1 MDASS
6 WAAAVSAKS
15 ARKVSPPTAIC
26 NSVSSGAEGWLSP
39 SLASGPEDGA
49 STWEGLGLGA
59 EESWLLS
66 WALSSREEL
75 PVSWVLQAARDSAKN
90 AAKSKGNMC
99 FFIGTPPRFS
109 PLYYSRDGAGRLSFA
124 FATP

>member
-1 MDASS
+1 MSIYGYMSKEDEQT
-6 WAAAVSAKS
+6 
-15 ARKVSPPTAIC
+15 RKT
-26 NSVSSGAEGWLSP
+26 L
-39 SLASGPEDGA
+39 
-49 STWEGLGLGA
+49 LGLGA

-66 WALSSREEL
+66 WPLSSWEEL
-75 PVSWVLQAARDSAKN
+75 SVSWVLQAARDSAKK